1 MRDTNAGSIPTILPE
16 WPPPNRMRRS
26 RDEKKHTIRVNQ
38 LGCGVLVCHR
48 FRWVCFCCYPHS
60 RVAIFLVWSKP
71 PVDAM
76 HASICFVMRC
86 ATSLSVVQF
95 VRLNVLPHVPGGGWG
110 VWAEKR
116 GEARIKIA
124 HNPISFANWRT
135 SRKQINMSFQLPT
148 PKNKRKGTV
157 HRHIYILYTRVQSL
171 S

>member
-38 LGCGVLVCHR
+38 LGCGALVCHR
-48 FRWVCFCCYPHS
+48 FRWVCFCCYPYS

-95 VRLNVLPHVPGGGWG
+95 VRLNVLPHVPGGLGSLGWKKG
-110 VWAEKR
+110 WSTNKNSPQSDFIR
-116 GEARIKIA
+116 
-124 HNPISFANWRT
+124 
-135 SRKQINMSFQLPT
+135 QLKNEQKT
-148 PKNKRKGTV
+148 NQYVFSVADPKE
-157 HRHIYILYTRVQSL
+157 
-171 S
+171 